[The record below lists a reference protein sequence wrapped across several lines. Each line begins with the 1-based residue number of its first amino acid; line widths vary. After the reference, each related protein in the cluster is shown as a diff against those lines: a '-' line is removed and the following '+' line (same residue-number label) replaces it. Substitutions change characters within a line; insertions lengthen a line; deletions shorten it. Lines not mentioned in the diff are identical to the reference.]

1 MKSVGEVMAIGRT
14 FAQAF
19 AKALRSRELDE
30 PPRLR
35 GTADAELPRSLQIP
49 GPDRYEA
56 ILELFSRWPISDRST
71 MEEIHALTRIDPWFL
86 RELQALARDP
96 QAPFAGKRSFKSVD
110 TCAAEFP
117 ARTPYYYSGWERRE
131 AHEIQRGERP
141 SVVILGAGPNRI
153 CQGIEFDYCCVHAAM
168 TVRGS
173 GGAAGVINCHPQ
185 TVS

>member
-19 AKALRSRELDE
+19 PKALRSRELDE

-35 GTADAELPRSLQIP
+35 GTADAELLRSLQIP

-96 QAPFAGKRSFKSVD
+96 QAPFAARPRLSPG
-110 TCAAEFP
+110 APGAPAFP
-117 ARTPYYYSGWERRE
+117 
-131 AHEIQRGERP
+131 
-141 SVVILGAGPNRI
+141 
-153 CQGIEFDYCCVHAAM
+153 
-168 TVRGS
+168 
-173 GGAAGVINCHPQ
+173 
-185 TVS
+185 